1 MQRPDFLGEKNKP
14 GQRSCIFKKLLFSL
28 SISDINNI
36 AKLVGDMWGN
46 CFNRLCQLLY
56 NWIRMNMIFKS
67 SHSQMFYKVGV
78 PKNFANAQKMHM
90 KTP

>member
-28 SISDINNI
+28 SVSDINNV

-46 CFNRLCQLLY
+46 CFNRLSVIVQL
-56 NWIRMNMIFKS
+56 NSNEHDF
-67 SHSQMFYKVGV
+67 
-78 PKNFANAQKMHM
+78 QKQPF
-90 KTP
+90 TDVLQSRCS